1 MSLLP
6 HRLPSP
12 GAIVLLSLALAA
24 CTVGPDYRRPDAP
37 AGAAFNGSA
46 ALAQRAA
53 PPGARDPALWW
64 TGFNDPLLDR
74 VVAQALAQ
82 NLDLA
87 AVAARVDQ
95 ARARFAASRARR
107 LPAGQLGADAAVAHQ
122 SVQTPLGRVLDARP
136 GFDRN
141 GEQYGLNAFAS
152 WDLDLAGGLRR
163 GEQAAAAAL
172 QASEAAQAA
181 ARLDIVALAADTYM
195 TVRGLQARLALARD
209 QTALQ
214 RERVRLTRLQVSG
227 GVAAPLQLHQ
237 AEGALTEVE
246 ATVPALEAALD
257 AALNALD
264 VLMGEAPGSWR
275 AQLDA
280 AAPIPTAPA
289 ISDAGGPAS
298 LIRRRP
304 DLMAAERQLEAANAR
319 IGVALA
325 GYYPQLSLSGLLGF
339 ATTGGGGALLSSG
352 AAQAQLAGGLRW
364 RLFDFGRV
372 DADLAAARGGE
383 AIALADYRQA
393 VLRAS
398 EDVENAL
405 TALVK
410 REVQARTLAAGE
422 QSFVQARA
430 QTQAAYDGGA
440 LSLLDVLDADARLL
454 HSRDALIQARTG
466 AARAAV
472 ASFRA
477 LGGGWNDGNVA
488 PPDATVARQGAR

>member
-1 MSLLP
+1 MSIRSRRPL
-6 HRLPSP
+6 RLSI
-12 GAIVLLSLALAA
+12 AIAPLCLALSA
-24 CTVGPDYRRPDAP
+24 CTVGPDYRRPDPPTGTTFNATADVAQRGAP
-37 AGAAFNGSA
+37 AGAT
-46 ALAQRAA
+46 
-53 PPGARDPALWW
+53 DPALWW

-87 AVAARVDQ
+87 TVAARVEQ
-95 ARARFAASRARR
+95 ARARFAASGARR
-107 LPAGQLGADAAVAHQ
+107 LPAGQLGAEAATAHQ
-122 SVQTPLGRVLDARP
+122 SVQTPLGRILDAQP
-136 GFDRN
+136 GHDRN

-163 GEQAAAAAL
+163 GEQSAAAEL

-181 ARLDIVALAADTYM
+181 VRLDIVAHAADTYM
-195 TVRGLQARLALARD
+195 QVRGLQARLALARG
-209 QTALQ
+209 QAGTQ
-214 RERVRLTRLQVSG
+214 RERLRLVRLQYEG
-227 GVAAPLQLHQ
+227 GVAAALQLHQ

-246 ATVPALEAALD
+246 SVVPELEAALD

-275 AQLDA
+275 AQLS
-280 AAPIPTAPA
+280 APALIPAAPA

-304 DLMAAERQLEAANAR
+304 DLIAAERRLAAANAR
-319 IGVALA
+319 IGAALA
-325 GYYPQLSLSGLLGF
+325 SYYPQLALSGLLGF
-339 ATTGGGGALLSSG
+339 ATAGGGALLSSG
-352 AAQAQLAGGLRW
+352 AAQAQLAGALRW

-372 DADLAAARGGE
+372 DAEVAEARGGE
-383 AIALADYRQA
+383 AVALAGYRQA

-405 TALVK
+405 TALLK
-410 REVQARTLAAGE
+410 REAQARTLAAGE

-430 QTQAAYDGGA
+430 ETLAAYEGGA
-440 LSLLDVLDADARLL
+440 LNLIDVLDADARLL
-454 HSRDALIQARTG
+454 RSRDALVQARTG

-477 LGGGWNDGNVA
+477 LGGGWSGDAPLPAVA
-488 PPDATVARQGAR
+488 AAH